1 MTCRGQVA
9 GPTPPGRPDDNGA
22 SFIIVPAMSPELTGW
37 FFSLLQA
44 AVVAVALVC
53 VLEGMRRFAARGFS
67 RSTALA
73 IAVGL
78 IVSVGQAGSDL
89 YVSSRLRLLLTTFP
103 AVATA
108 EPPGG
113 WEKSTLPPAERA
125 SRSLEAARLAFQVT
139 GRVVDTVDA
148 SGTRQPYV
156 PSQQELRSRE
166 QMVLGFDRT
175 EANATRLSAEAWR
188 QLVAVIVFMGA
199 GWILGKRE
207 ASRGR

>member
-1 MTCRGQVA
+1 ME
-9 GPTPPGRPDDNGA
+9 A
-22 SFIIVPAMSPELTGW
+22 SFHASLPMSAELTAW

-53 VLEGMRRFAARGFS
+53 VMEGVRRFAARGFS
-67 RSTALA
+67 RSTALLLVA
-73 IAVGL
+73 GL
-78 IVSVGQAGSDL
+78 LVAVGQAGSDL

-103 AVATA
+103 AVAPA

-113 WEKSTLPPAERA
+113 WEKSNLPPAERA

-139 GRVVDTVDA
+139 GRIVETVDA
-148 SGTRQPYV
+148 HGARQPYL
-156 PSQQELRSRE
+156 PTPQELRSRE

-199 GWILGKRE
+199 GWILGKRP
-207 ASRGR
+207 RR